1 MSFLT
6 ALAIA
11 CAAQAQAPSPIPP
24 QLPAPKVLLVPLDS
38 RPAAGQ
44 FAQMIGKMASTDVET
59 PPVGE
64 LGRFTTPGQPDA
76 VLDWLAGQDYT
87 GVGAV
92 VVSIDMVT
100 YGGLIAS
107 RTDDVPFLQ
116 AELRLQRLAD
126 IRRQHPKVSFY
137 AFSSIMRLTPTATP
151 TNGEW
156 RNALAKYAELTE
168 RYAQN
173 KVGAD
178 FEALKNLEKQIP
190 PEQIEAY
197 EATRQRDHA
206 IQVEAVRMASQG
218 VFDYLTIGQD
228 DARAYGPHVPETL
241 HLHQLVSKLGIDGKV
256 YFCEGIDQLSSVL
269 VSRALLRESGWVP
282 RVRVIYS
289 DPDRSM
295 AYAYY
300 ESKPINDSLRDQ
312 IFASG
317 ARPVSDDGAPADYDL
332 FVNVPGRG
340 ETSFQGFLKDLD
352 GELDQGFP
360 VCVADINLG
369 RDGTADPE
377 LFGEMMQKQRMMRL
391 LAFAGWNTA
400 GNSIG
405 TAIPAANVYLLARK
419 LNVDP
424 LEREVAQRE
433 FLLHR
438 FVNDYAYHKYTR
450 PEAYRIIAEDP
461 HGNKDLTGEPLFSE
475 VEAFVRRD
483 LEQHLQQFYAEEFQ
497 GQKFYAGDKEYE
509 FDGLKDVHIFLP
521 WPRAYEVQLEFSLE
535 TRPTAVN

>member
-1 MSFLT
+1 MSFIT
-6 ALAIA
+6 ALALA
-11 CAAQAQAPSPIPP
+11 YAAQAQAPIPP
-24 QLPAPKVLLVPLDS
+24 HLPSPKVILIPLDS

-59 PPVGE
+59 PPVAE
-64 LGRFTTPGQPDA
+64 LGRFTTPGQADA
-76 VLDWLAGQDYT
+76 VLDWLAEQDYT

-92 VVSIDMVT
+92 VVSADMVT

-107 RTDDVPFLQ
+107 RTNDTPLKL
-116 AELRLQRLAD
+116 AEERLARLAE
-126 IRRQHPKVSFY
+126 IRRQHPSAPFY
-137 AFSSIMRLTPTATP
+137 VFSSVMRLSPTATP
-151 TNGEW
+151 SNGGW
-156 RNALAKYAELTE
+156 RAALAKYAELTE
-168 RYAQN
+168 RYARN

-178 FEALKNLEKQIP
+178 FETLKTLEKQIP
-190 PEQIEAY
+190 PRQIEEY
-197 EATRQRDHA
+197 EATRQRDHQ
-206 IQVEAVRMASQG
+206 IQVELVRMAAQG
-218 VFDYLTIGQD
+218 VFDYLTVGQD

-256 YFCEGIDQLSSVL
+256 YFCEGIDQLSSLL

-282 RVRVIYS
+282 RVRVVYS

-300 ESKPINDSLRDQ
+300 ESKPINESLRDQ

-332 FVNVPGRG
+332 YVNVPGRG
-340 ETSFQGFLKDLD
+340 EASFREFLKNLD
-352 GELDQGFP
+352 DELAQGFP

-369 RDGTADPE
+369 PDGTADPE
-377 LFGEMMQKQRMMRL
+377 LFGEMMRKQRMMRL

-419 LNVDP
+419 LDVDP
-424 LEREVAQRE
+424 LQREVAQRE

-450 PEAYRIIAEDP
+450 PEAYRIIAETP
-461 HGNKDLTGEPLFSE
+461 HGNRELTGEPLLSE

-483 LEQHLQQFYAEEFQ
+483 LEEHLEQFYNEEFQ
-497 GQKFYAGDKEYE
+497 GQRFFAGTKEYE
-509 FDGLKDVHIFLP
+509 FDGLRDVHIFLP
-521 WPRAYEVQLEFSLE
+521 WPRAYEVQLEFSLS
-535 TRPTAVN
+535 TRPAEVN